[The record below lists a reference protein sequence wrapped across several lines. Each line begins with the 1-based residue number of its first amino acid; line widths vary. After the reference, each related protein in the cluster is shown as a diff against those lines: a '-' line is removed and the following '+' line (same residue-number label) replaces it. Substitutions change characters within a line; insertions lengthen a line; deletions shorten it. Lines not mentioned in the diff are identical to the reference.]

1 MELIRLSVRALVE
14 FTLHGEDLYPSGGS
28 LRDMQEGLFG
38 HKGRQKQ
45 LDEGWQA
52 EVPLSLDI
60 PLEED
65 IEEELIL
72 RLGGRMDAFL
82 DGEVPVIEEIKLSQ
96 GKEPPSLPY
105 PAHRMQAVCYGHM
118 LCLERG
124 IPRVAIR
131 VAYVDRKGRV
141 RTQFDE
147 ELSAAECREAFLSVL
162 EPYAR
167 RTRQVRAHRRAR
179 DASLR
184 ALRFPFETYRAG
196 QRDMAVQVYTA
207 IKLGRR
213 LFASMPTGT
222 GKSAASLFPA
232 LKALGEGLTEQV
244 YYLTARTTQRQGPL
258 EALRLMRCQP
268 LHLWTLTLNA
278 KDKQCPCREN
288 RVCHPDFC
296 PRAKGHFL
304 RDGAAIDEMLLT
316 DDWSPEAIA
325 AMADKHSICPFE
337 FSLALAELAD
347 VTICDYNYALDPAVH
362 IQRIFD
368 RGAHVTLLIDES
380 HNLLSRVR
388 DMLSGEV
395 DGGRIR
401 RLRTVVGKAAG
412 RTHPLYKAM
421 TALLRALDDLP
432 IPEDAEEGALA
443 ELPRSFDT
451 ACLELVDAFLDAQQE
466 RFPWDEAGEKLNDTL
481 SPLMGFVHARRRETT
496 EYAWLWQ
503 GQKTR
508 KLTAFAL
515 DVADYLAEVTKP
527 LSGVVCF
534 SATMDPL
541 SDMKTLL
548 GGGEEDACFA
558 MPSPFPREN
567 LLVLRQNVNTRYRHR
582 DAACEAICEAIET
595 MVRTRPGRYIAFF
608 PSFRYMRQVADDLDM
623 PFQMQE
629 PSMTDEARQAFLAP
643 YVAGGK
649 PVLSLCVLGGIFA
662 EGIDLPGE
670 ALDGVVIVGVGL
682 PQVNLFQ
689 ETLRAYYDRTLGD
702 GFRYAYMI
710 PGMQK
715 VAQAVGRVIRTET
728 DRGAALLLDD
738 RYQQPAYRQL
748 CPPHWDVRTGSA
760 GTVLRRF
767 WGVNDTTR
775 PPERKK
781 KRDPMQIARDYVVL
795 DLETTGLDP
804 CKEWIIEIGAVRVR
818 DGEVV
823 DTFATLVKPPVPISD
838 FITGLT
844 GISDEMVQNA
854 PDETEAVP
862 QLRAFIGDDPVM
874 GHNIGF
880 DIRFVR
886 AASKRLELPPFANE
900 FIDTLRISQRLYPNI
915 RHRLSD
921 LIEYLGVGEVVAHR
935 ALSDVLQ
942 TKAVYDAMCRQGLC
956 PCTPQEDHRP
966 S

>member
-1 MELIRLSVRALVE
+1 MEHIRLSVRALVE

-28 LRDMQEGLFG
+28 IRDMQEGMFG
-38 HKGRQKQ
+38 HKGRQKR
-45 LDEGWQA
+45 LGEGWEA
-52 EVPLSLDI
+52 EVPLSLDV
-60 PLEED
+60 PVG
-65 IEEELIL
+65 EEEVCL
-72 RLGGRMDAFL
+72 RLGGRMDAFH
-82 DGEVPVIEEIKLSQ
+82 DGDVPIIEEIKLSQ
-96 GKEPPSLPY
+96 GKEPPQAPY
-105 PAHRMQAVCYGHM
+105 AAHRMQAVCYGHM
-118 LCLERG
+118 LCMERG
-124 IPRVAIR
+124 LSRVAVR

-141 RTQFDE
+141 RAEFDE
-147 ELSAAECREAFLSVL
+147 ELTAEACREAFLSVL
-162 EPYAR
+162 EPYLR
-167 RTRQVRAHRRAR
+167 RMRQLRAHRRAR

-184 ALRFPFETYRAG
+184 ALAFPFETYRAG

-207 IKLGRR
+207 IRLGRR

-232 LKALGEGLTEQV
+232 LKALGEGLTGQV

-258 EALRLMRCQP
+258 EALALMRRQP

-278 KDKQCPCREN
+278 KDKQCPWLCGVPGGPDR

-325 AMADKHSICPFE
+325 AMAEKHGICPFE

-368 RGAHVTLLIDES
+368 RGAQVTLLIDEA

-388 DMLSGEV
+388 EMLSGEV

-412 RTHPLYKAM
+412 RAHPLYKAM
-421 TALLRALDDLP
+421 TAVLRALDDLP
-432 IPEDAEEGALA
+432 APEGAEEGALSCIPQS
-443 ELPRSFDT
+443 LDT
-451 ACLELVDAFLDAQQE
+451 ACLALADAFLDAQQE
-466 RFPWDEAGEKLNDTL
+466 RFPWDEAGERLSDAL
-481 SPLMGFVHARRRETT
+481 SPLLGFVRARKRDTT

-508 KLTAFAL
+508 RVTAFAL

-534 SATMDPL
+534 SATMEPL
-541 SDMKTLL
+541 QEMKTLL

-567 LLVLRQNVNTRYRHR
+567 LLVLQQDVNTRYRYR
-582 DAACEAICEAIET
+582 DAACEEICAAIET
-595 MVRTRPGRYIAFF
+595 MARVRLGRYIAFF
-608 PSFRYMRQVADDLDM
+608 PSFHYMRRVAEELDV

-629 PSMTDEARQAFLAP
+629 QQMSDEARQAFLAP

-689 ETLRAYYDRTLGD
+689 ETLRAYYERTLGD
-702 GFRYAYMI
+702 GFLYAYMI

-738 RYQQPAYRQL
+738 RYRQTAYRRL
-748 CPPHWDVRTGSA
+748 CPAHWDVRTGNA
-760 GTVLRRF
+760 QTVLRRF
-767 WGVNDTTR
+767 WGMSDAR
-775 PPERKK
+775 PLPERKK
-781 KRDPMQIARDYVVL
+781 KRDSLQIVRDYVVL

-804 CKEWIIEIGAVRVR
+804 AKEWIIEIGAARVR

-823 DTFATLVKPPVPISD
+823 DTFTTLIRPPVEISG
-838 FITGLT
+838 FITNLT
-844 GISDEMVQNA
+844 GISNGMVADA
-854 PDETEAVP
+854 PDEADAVP
-862 QLRAFIGDDPVM
+862 RLRDFIGGDVVL
-874 GHNIGF
+874 GHNVTF

-886 AASKRLELPPFANE
+886 KASERLGLPPFLNE
-900 FIDTLRISQRLYPNI
+900 YVDTLRISQRLYPDM

-921 LIEYLGVGEVVAHR
+921 LIERLGVGEVVAHR

-942 TKAVYDAMCRQGLC
+942 TKAVYDAMCEEMRGRC
-956 PCTPQEDHRP
+956 P